1 MFKIHPD
8 YYIDTIYDINFEVLK
23 ESDIDTLLLDIDN
36 TLVPFKTTTADNNV
50 VNWIDF
56 AKKEGFKLCMV
67 SNAYPGRA
75 QIISRNLEIPVVYMA
90 KKPFK
95 QGIINALNLLDSNKE
110 NTVMIGDQILTDV
123 LAAKFAGVKSILTE
137 PLAKSDFII
146 TKIYRIIEFFLKKN
160 LQKKEM
166 K

>member
-1 MFKIHPD
+1 MIKIYPD
-8 YYIDTIYDINFEVLK
+8 YYIDTIYDVNFAVLK
-23 ESDIDTLLLDIDN
+23 EGDIDTLLLDIDN
-36 TLVPFKTTTADNNV
+36 TLVPFKTTIADNKV
-50 VNWIDF
+50 VNWIDL

-67 SNAYPGRA
+67 SNAYPRRA
-75 QIISRNLEIPVVYMA
+75 QIISKNLEIPVVYMA

-95 QGIINALNLLDSNKE
+95 QGIINALKLLDSNKK

-123 LAAKFAGVKSILTE
+123 LAARFARVKSILVE
-137 PLAKSDFII
+137 PLTKSDFIM
-146 TKIYRIIEFFLKKN
+146 TKIYRVIEFFLKKN